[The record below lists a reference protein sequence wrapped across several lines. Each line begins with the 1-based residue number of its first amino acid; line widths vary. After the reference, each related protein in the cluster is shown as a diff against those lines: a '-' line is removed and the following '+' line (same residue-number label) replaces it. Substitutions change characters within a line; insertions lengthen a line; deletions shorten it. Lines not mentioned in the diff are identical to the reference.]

1 MRDILMLTTKIS
13 KTKVKKKKRM
23 PEKSESMAS
32 STVRRVGGRREGGGG
47 EGCFHIFHGSR
58 REAVAA
64 TLPRWFSVTH
74 TQTHTHSWLCI
85 FSPPLSEQ
93 ERSQTLVC
101 GLLSLPR
108 P

>member
-32 STVRRVGGRREGGGG
+32 STVRRVGGRREGGG

>member
-47 EGCFHIFHGSR
+47 RGVSTSSMGVEGRLWLLLCQDGS
-58 REAVAA
+58 
-64 TLPRWFSVTH
+64 LS
-74 TQTHTHSWLCI
+74 HTHKHTHIPGCAS
-85 FSPPLSEQ
+85 FPP
-93 ERSQTLVC
+93 R
-101 GLLSLPR
+101 
-108 P
+108 